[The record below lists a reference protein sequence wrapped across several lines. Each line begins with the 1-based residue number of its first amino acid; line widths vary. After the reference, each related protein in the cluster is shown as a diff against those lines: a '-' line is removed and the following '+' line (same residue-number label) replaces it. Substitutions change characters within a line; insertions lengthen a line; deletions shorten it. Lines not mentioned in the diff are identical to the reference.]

1 MIEVDRLSLSVA
13 EEKKASFQNAEKM
26 KGERTENMNQWK
38 KRVTALGLAGM
49 LAVTGLTGCGSM
61 NNDDVVATVGE
72 SEIKLGVA
80 NFYARMQQAQ
90 YETYYAGMMG
100 TTGEE
105 LWAKETDGKTY
116 EQSVKSDMIKSLEN
130 IYILEQHASEYD
142 VVLSEDEKKA
152 IDKAAEEFDENN
164 ALEDKEA
171 VSGYNKYVKK
181 VLELITIQSKMEDAM
196 TADVDTEVS
205 DDEAAQKAMKYVF
218 YSYTKDENDSTSTM
232 SETEKTEVKKK
243 ATDFA
248 EKLKNSDTKDID
260 AVASE
265 AGMEV
270 QTATFDSESTSP
282 NADLVKAADALTAE
296 GDVTDAI
303 ETDSG
308 IYVAKVTSFLD
319 RTATD
324 AKKQSIVEERKKDQY
339 DDLLKKWRKKTD
351 INLNKRVWK
360 KVDFQKQGVTVKDTS
375 GNTEESAE

>member
-1 MIEVDRLSLSVA
+1 
-13 EEKKASFQNAEKM
+13 M
-26 KGERTENMNQWK
+26 KGERTKNMNQWK

-130 IYILEQHASEYD
+130 IYILEQHASEYE

-181 VLELITIQSKMEDAM
+181 VLELLTIQSKMEDAM

-260 AVASE
+260 AVANE

-282 NADLVKAADALTAE
+282 NADLVKAADALTVE

>member
-1 MIEVDRLSLSVA
+1 
-13 EEKKASFQNAEKM
+13 M

-130 IYILEQHASEYD
+130 IYILEQHASEYE

-181 VLELITIQSKMEDAM
+181 VLELLTIQSKMEDAM

-282 NADLVKAADALTAE
+282 TADLVKAADALTAE

>member
-1 MIEVDRLSLSVA
+1 
-13 EEKKASFQNAEKM
+13 M

-130 IYILEQHASEYD
+130 MYILEQHASEYD

-339 DDLLKKWRKKTD
+339 DDFLKKWRKKTD

>member
-1 MIEVDRLSLSVA
+1 
-13 EEKKASFQNAEKM
+13 
-26 KGERTENMNQWK
+26 MNQWK

-130 IYILEQHASEYD
+130 IYILEQHASEYE

-181 VLELITIQSKMEDAM
+181 VLELLTIQSKMEDAM

-260 AVASE
+260 AVANE

-282 NADLVKAADALTAE
+282 NADLVKAADALTVE

>member
-1 MIEVDRLSLSVA
+1 
-13 EEKKASFQNAEKM
+13 
-26 KGERTENMNQWK
+26 
-38 KRVTALGLAGM
+38 
-49 LAVTGLTGCGSM
+49 
-61 NNDDVVATVGE
+61 
-72 SEIKLGVA
+72 
-80 NFYARMQQAQ
+80 
-90 YETYYAGMMG
+90 
-100 TTGEE
+100 
-105 LWAKETDGKTY
+105 
-116 EQSVKSDMIKSLEN
+116 
-130 IYILEQHASEYD
+130 
-142 VVLSEDEKKA
+142 
-152 IDKAAEEFDENN
+152 
-164 ALEDKEA
+164 
-171 VSGYNKYVKK
+171 
-181 VLELITIQSKMEDAM
+181 M

-232 SETEKTEVKKK
+232 SEIEKTEAKQK

-260 AVASE
+260 AVANE

-324 AKKQSIVEERKKDQY
+324 AKKQSIVEERKQDQY
-339 DDLLKKWRKKTD
+339 DAFLKKWRKKTNID
-351 INLNKRVWK
+351 LNKRVWK

-375 GNTEESAE
+375 SNAEESAE

>member
-1 MIEVDRLSLSVA
+1 
-13 EEKKASFQNAEKM
+13 
-26 KGERTENMNQWK
+26 MNQWK

-116 EQSVKSDMIKSLEN
+116 EQSVKSDIIKSLEN

-181 VLELITIQSKMEDAM
+181 VLELLTIQSKMEDAM

-218 YSYTKDENDSTSTM
+218 YSYTKDENDSISTM

-260 AVASE
+260 AVANE
-265 AGMEV
+265 ADMEV

>member
-1 MIEVDRLSLSVA
+1 
-13 EEKKASFQNAEKM
+13 
-26 KGERTENMNQWK
+26 MNQWK

-116 EQSVKSDMIKSLEN
+116 EQSVKSNMIKSLEN
-130 IYILEQHASEYD
+130 MYILEQHASEYD
-142 VVLSEDEKKA
+142 VALSEDEKKA

-181 VLELITIQSKMEDAM
+181 VLELLTIQSKMEDVM

-205 DDEAAQKAMKYVF
+205 DDEAAQKSMKYVF

-232 SETEKTEVKKK
+232 SEIEKTEAKQK

-260 AVASE
+260 AVANE

-324 AKKQSIVEERKKDQY
+324 AKKQSIVEERKQDQY
-339 DDLLKKWRKKTD
+339 DAFLKKWRKKTNID
-351 INLNKRVWK
+351 LNKRVWK
-360 KVDFQKQGVTVKDTS
+360 KVDFQKQGVTVKVMQKRVQS
-375 GNTEESAE
+375 R

>member
-1 MIEVDRLSLSVA
+1 
-13 EEKKASFQNAEKM
+13 
-26 KGERTENMNQWK
+26 MNQWK

-130 IYILEQHASEYD
+130 MYILEQHASEYD

-205 DDEAAQKAMKYVF
+205 DDEAAQKTMKYVF

-260 AVASE
+260 AVANE

>member
-1 MIEVDRLSLSVA
+1 
-13 EEKKASFQNAEKM
+13 M

-105 LWAKETDGKTY
+105 LWAKEKDGKTY

-130 IYILEQHASEYD
+130 MYILEQHASEYD

-282 NADLVKAADALTAE
+282 NTDLVKAADALTAE

>member
-1 MIEVDRLSLSVA
+1 
-13 EEKKASFQNAEKM
+13 
-26 KGERTENMNQWK
+26 MNQWK

-130 IYILEQHASEYD
+130 MYILEQHASEYD

-282 NADLVKAADALTAE
+282 TADLVKAADALTAE

>member
-1 MIEVDRLSLSVA
+1 
-13 EEKKASFQNAEKM
+13 M

-72 SEIKLGVA
+72 GEIKLGVA

-130 IYILEQHASEYD
+130 IYILEQHASEYE

-181 VLELITIQSKMEDAM
+181 VLELLTIQSKMEDAM

-260 AVASE
+260 AVANE

>member
-1 MIEVDRLSLSVA
+1 
-13 EEKKASFQNAEKM
+13 
-26 KGERTENMNQWK
+26 MNQWK

-130 IYILEQHASEYD
+130 MYILEQHASEYD

-181 VLELITIQSKMEDAM
+181 VLELLTIQSKMEDAM

-232 SETEKTEVKKK
+232 SETKKTEVKKK

-260 AVASE
+260 AVANE

-282 NADLVKAADALTAE
+282 NADLVKAADTLTAE

>member
-1 MIEVDRLSLSVA
+1 
-13 EEKKASFQNAEKM
+13 
-26 KGERTENMNQWK
+26 MNQWK

-116 EQSVKSDMIKSLEN
+116 EQSVKSDIIKSLEN

-181 VLELITIQSKMEDAM
+181 VLELLTIQSKMEDAM

-260 AVASE
+260 AVANE
-265 AGMEV
+265 ADMEV

>member
-1 MIEVDRLSLSVA
+1 
-13 EEKKASFQNAEKM
+13 
-26 KGERTENMNQWK
+26 MNQWK

-116 EQSVKSDMIKSLEN
+116 EQSVKSDIIKSLEN

-218 YSYTKDENDSTSTM
+218 YIYTKDENDSTSTM

-260 AVASE
+260 AAANE
-265 AGMEV
+265 ADMEV

>member
-1 MIEVDRLSLSVA
+1 
-13 EEKKASFQNAEKM
+13 M

-130 IYILEQHASEYD
+130 MYILEQHASEYD
-142 VVLSEDEKKA
+142 VVLSEDGKKA

>member
-1 MIEVDRLSLSVA
+1 
-13 EEKKASFQNAEKM
+13 
-26 KGERTENMNQWK
+26 MNQWK

-90 YETYYAGMMG
+90 DETYYAGMMG

-116 EQSVKSDMIKSLEN
+116 EQTVKSNMIKSLEN
-130 IYILEQHASEYD
+130 MYILEQHASEYD
-142 VVLSEDEKKA
+142 VALSEDEKKA

-181 VLELITIQSKMEDAM
+181 VLELLTIQSKMEDVM

-205 DDEAAQKAMKYVF
+205 DDEAAQKSMKYVF

-232 SETEKTEVKKK
+232 SEIEKTEAKQK

-260 AVASE
+260 AVANE

-308 IYVAKVTSFLD
+308 IYVAKVTNFLD

-324 AKKQSIVEERKKDQY
+324 AKKQSIVEERKQDQY
-339 DDLLKKWRKKTD
+339 DAFLKKWRKKTD
-351 INLNKRVWK
+351 IDLNKRVWK

-375 GNTEESAE
+375 SNAEESAE

>member
-1 MIEVDRLSLSVA
+1 
-13 EEKKASFQNAEKM
+13 M

-130 IYILEQHASEYD
+130 MYILEQHASEYD

-296 GDVTDAI
+296 GDVTDVI

>member
-1 MIEVDRLSLSVA
+1 
-13 EEKKASFQNAEKM
+13 
-26 KGERTENMNQWK
+26 MNQWK

-130 IYILEQHASEYD
+130 MYILEQHASEYD

-181 VLELITIQSKMEDAM
+181 VLELLTIQSKMEDAM

-260 AVASE
+260 AAANE

-270 QTATFDSESTSP
+270 QTATYDSESTSP

>member
-1 MIEVDRLSLSVA
+1 
-13 EEKKASFQNAEKM
+13 M

-130 IYILEQHASEYD
+130 MYILEQHASEYD
-142 VVLSEDEKKA
+142 VVLSEDGKKA

-296 GDVTDAI
+296 GDITDAI

>member
-1 MIEVDRLSLSVA
+1 
-13 EEKKASFQNAEKM
+13 
-26 KGERTENMNQWK
+26 MNQWK

-130 IYILEQHASEYD
+130 MYILEQHASEYD

-181 VLELITIQSKMEDAM
+181 VLELLTIQSKMEDAM

-260 AVASE
+260 AAANE

-375 GNTEESAE
+375 GNKEESAE

>member
-1 MIEVDRLSLSVA
+1 
-13 EEKKASFQNAEKM
+13 
-26 KGERTENMNQWK
+26 MNQWK

-61 NNDDVVATVGE
+61 NKDDVVATVGE

-181 VLELITIQSKMEDAM
+181 VLELLTIQSKMEDAM

-260 AVASE
+260 AAANE

>member
-1 MIEVDRLSLSVA
+1 
-13 EEKKASFQNAEKM
+13 
-26 KGERTENMNQWK
+26 MNQWK

-49 LAVTGLTGCGSM
+49 LAVTGLTGCGSV

-116 EQSVKSDMIKSLEN
+116 EQSVKSDIIKSLEN

-181 VLELITIQSKMEDAM
+181 VLELLTIQSKMEDAM

-260 AVASE
+260 AVANE
-265 AGMEV
+265 ADMEV

>member
-1 MIEVDRLSLSVA
+1 
-13 EEKKASFQNAEKM
+13 
-26 KGERTENMNQWK
+26 MNQWK

-116 EQSVKSDMIKSLEN
+116 EQSVKSNMIKSLEN
-130 IYILEQHASEYD
+130 MYILEQHASEYD

-181 VLELITIQSKMEDAM
+181 VLELLTIQSKMEDVM

-205 DDEAAQKAMKYVF
+205 DDEAAQKSMKYVF

-232 SETEKTEVKKK
+232 SEIEKTEAKQK

-260 AVASE
+260 AVANE

-324 AKKQSIVEERKKDQY
+324 AKKQSIVEERKQDQY
-339 DDLLKKWRKKTD
+339 DAFLKKWRKKTD
-351 INLNKRVWK
+351 IDLNKRVWK

-375 GNTEESAE
+375 SNAEESAE

>member
-1 MIEVDRLSLSVA
+1 
-13 EEKKASFQNAEKM
+13 
-26 KGERTENMNQWK
+26 MNQWK
-38 KRVTALGLAGM
+38 KRVTALGMAGM
-49 LAVTGLTGCGSM
+49 LAVIGLTGCGAM
-61 NNDDVVATVGE
+61 NNDDVVATVGK

-130 IYILEQHASEYD
+130 MYILKQHASEYD

-181 VLELITIQSKMEDAM
+181 VLELLTIQSKMEDAM

-232 SETEKTEVKKK
+232 SETEKTEAKQK
-243 ATDFA
+243 ANDFA

-260 AVASE
+260 AVAKE

-282 NADLVKAADALTAE
+282 NADLVKAADTLAAE

-324 AKKQSIVEERKKDQY
+324 AKKKSIVEERKQDQY
-339 DDLLKKWRKKTD
+339 DTLLKKWRKKTD
-351 INLNKRVWK
+351 IDLNKRVWK

>member
-1 MIEVDRLSLSVA
+1 
-13 EEKKASFQNAEKM
+13 M

-130 IYILEQHASEYD
+130 MYILEQHASEYD

-152 IDKAAEEFDENN
+152 IDKVAEEFDENN

-181 VLELITIQSKMEDAM
+181 VLELITIQSKMEDVM

>member
-1 MIEVDRLSLSVA
+1 
-13 EEKKASFQNAEKM
+13 
-26 KGERTENMNQWK
+26 MNQWK

-116 EQSVKSDMIKSLEN
+116 EQSVKSNMIKSLEN
-130 IYILEQHASEYD
+130 MYILEQHASEYD
-142 VVLSEDEKKA
+142 VALSEDEKKA

-181 VLELITIQSKMEDAM
+181 VLELLTIQSKMEDVM

-205 DDEAAQKAMKYVF
+205 DDEAAQKSMKYVF

-232 SETEKTEVKKK
+232 SEIEKTEAKQK

-260 AVASE
+260 AVANE

-324 AKKQSIVEERKKDQY
+324 AKKQSVVEERKQDQY
-339 DDLLKKWRKKTD
+339 DAFLKKWRKKTNID
-351 INLNKRVWK
+351 LNKRVWK

-375 GNTEESAE
+375 SNAEESAE

>member
-1 MIEVDRLSLSVA
+1 
-13 EEKKASFQNAEKM
+13 
-26 KGERTENMNQWK
+26 MNQWK

-61 NNDDVVATVGE
+61 NNDDVVATVGK

-130 IYILEQHASEYD
+130 MYILEQHASEYD

-181 VLELITIQSKMEDAM
+181 VLELLTIQSKMEDAM

-232 SETEKTEVKKK
+232 SETEKTEAKQK
-243 ATDFA
+243 ANDFA

-260 AVASE
+260 AVAKE

-282 NADLVKAADALTAE
+282 NADLVKAADTLAAE

-324 AKKQSIVEERKKDQY
+324 AKKKSIVEERKQDQY
-339 DDLLKKWRKKTD
+339 DTLLKKWRKKTD
-351 INLNKRVWK
+351 IDLNKRVWK

-375 GNTEESAE
+375 GNTEGSAE

>member
-1 MIEVDRLSLSVA
+1 
-13 EEKKASFQNAEKM
+13 
-26 KGERTENMNQWK
+26 MNQWK

-116 EQSVKSDMIKSLEN
+116 EQSVKSDIIKSLEN

-181 VLELITIQSKMEDAM
+181 VLELLTIQSKMEDAM

-260 AVASE
+260 AVANE
-265 AGMEV
+265 ADMEV

-296 GDVTDAI
+296 GDVSDAI

>member
-1 MIEVDRLSLSVA
+1 
-13 EEKKASFQNAEKM
+13 
-26 KGERTENMNQWK
+26 MNQWK

-130 IYILEQHASEYD
+130 MYILEQHASEYD
-142 VVLSEDEKKA
+142 VALSEDEKKA
-152 IDKAAEEFDENN
+152 IDEAAEEFDENN

-181 VLELITIQSKMEDAM
+181 VLELVTIQSKMEDVM

-205 DDEAAQKAMKYVF
+205 DDEAAQKSMKYVF
-218 YSYTKDENDSTSTM
+218 YSYTKNENDSTSTM
-232 SETEKTEVKKK
+232 SETEKTEAKQK
-243 ATDFA
+243 ANDFA

-260 AVASE
+260 AVANE

-339 DDLLKKWRKKTD
+339 DALLKKWRKKTD
-351 INLNKRVWK
+351 IDLNKRVWK

>member
-1 MIEVDRLSLSVA
+1 
-13 EEKKASFQNAEKM
+13 M

-130 IYILEQHASEYD
+130 MYILEQHASEYD

-181 VLELITIQSKMEDAM
+181 VLELITIQSKMEDVM

>member
-1 MIEVDRLSLSVA
+1 
-13 EEKKASFQNAEKM
+13 
-26 KGERTENMNQWK
+26 MNQWK
-38 KRVTALGLAGM
+38 KRVTALGMAGM
-49 LAVTGLTGCGSM
+49 LAVTGLTGCGAM
-61 NNDDVVATVGE
+61 NNDDVVATVGK

-130 IYILEQHASEYD
+130 MYILKQHASEYD

-181 VLELITIQSKMEDAM
+181 VLELLTIQSKMEDAM

-232 SETEKTEVKKK
+232 SETEKTEAKQK
-243 ATDFA
+243 ANDFA

-260 AVASE
+260 AVAKE

-282 NADLVKAADALTAE
+282 NADLVKAADTLAAE

-324 AKKQSIVEERKKDQY
+324 AKKKSIVEERKQDQY
-339 DDLLKKWRKKTD
+339 DTLLKKWRKKTD
-351 INLNKRVWK
+351 IDLNKRVWK

>member
-1 MIEVDRLSLSVA
+1 
-13 EEKKASFQNAEKM
+13 
-26 KGERTENMNQWK
+26 MNQWK

-116 EQSVKSDMIKSLEN
+116 EQSVKSNMIKSLEN
-130 IYILEQHASEYD
+130 MYILEQHASEYD
-142 VVLSEDEKKA
+142 VALSEDEKKA

-181 VLELITIQSKMEDAM
+181 VLELLTIQSKMEDVM

-205 DDEAAQKAMKYVF
+205 DDEAAQKSMKYVF

-232 SETEKTEVKKK
+232 SGIEKTEAKQK

-260 AVASE
+260 AVANE

-324 AKKQSIVEERKKDQY
+324 AKKQSIVEERKQDQY
-339 DDLLKKWRKKTD
+339 DAFLKKWRKKTNID
-351 INLNKRVWK
+351 LNKRVWK

-375 GNTEESAE
+375 SNAEESAE

>member
-1 MIEVDRLSLSVA
+1 
-13 EEKKASFQNAEKM
+13 
-26 KGERTENMNQWK
+26 MNQWK

-181 VLELITIQSKMEDAM
+181 VLELLTIQSKMEDAM

-260 AVASE
+260 AVASG

-282 NADLVKAADALTAE
+282 NADLVKAADALTVE

>member
-1 MIEVDRLSLSVA
+1 
-13 EEKKASFQNAEKM
+13 M

-116 EQSVKSDMIKSLEN
+116 EQSVKSNMIKSLEN
-130 IYILEQHASEYD
+130 MYILEQHASEYD
-142 VVLSEDEKKA
+142 VALSEDEKKA

-181 VLELITIQSKMEDAM
+181 VLELLTIQSKMEDVM

-205 DDEAAQKAMKYVF
+205 DDEAAQKSMKYVF

-232 SETEKTEVKKK
+232 SGIEKTEAKQK

-260 AVASE
+260 AVANE

-324 AKKQSIVEERKKDQY
+324 AKKQSIVEERKQDQY
-339 DDLLKKWRKKTD
+339 DAFLKKWRKKTNID
-351 INLNKRVWK
+351 LNKRVWK

-375 GNTEESAE
+375 SNAEESAE

>member
-1 MIEVDRLSLSVA
+1 
-13 EEKKASFQNAEKM
+13 
-26 KGERTENMNQWK
+26 MNQWK

-72 SEIKLGVA
+72 SKIKLGVA

-130 IYILEQHASEYD
+130 MYILEQHASEYD

-282 NADLVKAADALTAE
+282 NADLVKAADTLTAE

>member
-1 MIEVDRLSLSVA
+1 
-13 EEKKASFQNAEKM
+13 M

-130 IYILEQHASEYD
+130 MYILEQHASEYD

-282 NADLVKAADALTAE
+282 NADLVKAADTLTAE

>member
-1 MIEVDRLSLSVA
+1 
-13 EEKKASFQNAEKM
+13 
-26 KGERTENMNQWK
+26 MNQWK

-116 EQSVKSDMIKSLEN
+116 EQSVKSDIIKSLEN

-181 VLELITIQSKMEDAM
+181 VLELLTIQSKMEDAM

-260 AVASE
+260 AVANE

-270 QTATFDSESTSP
+270 QPATFDSESTSP

>member
-1 MIEVDRLSLSVA
+1 
-13 EEKKASFQNAEKM
+13 
-26 KGERTENMNQWK
+26 MNQWK

-72 SEIKLGVA
+72 NEIKLGVA

-116 EQSVKSDMIKSLEN
+116 EQSVKSDIIKSLEN

-181 VLELITIQSKMEDAM
+181 VLELLTIQSKMEDAM

-260 AVASE
+260 AAANE
-265 AGMEV
+265 ADMEV